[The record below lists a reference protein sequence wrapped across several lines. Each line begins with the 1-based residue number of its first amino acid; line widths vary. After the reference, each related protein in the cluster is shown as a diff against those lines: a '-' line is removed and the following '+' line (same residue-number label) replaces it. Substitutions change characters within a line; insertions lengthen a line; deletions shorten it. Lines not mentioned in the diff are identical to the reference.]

1 MTRMHKWRMMGWLA
15 ALALLSAAWIAP
27 AALAEGGFAI
37 SGNFY
42 RQVLEMPQGATFSSP
57 DVSVVVFNNGERPAE
72 VTMQAQAPD
81 GVMLNVGETEF
92 TLEAGGEREI
102 PVGVTV
108 SEDAVPGE
116 YEIMVIAEAHHADD
130 KGIQV
135 AGASAQKAKLIITG
149 DAGRLQVRC
158 LSPSGDPVPA
168 VVKLYRLEGT
178 ERRERAHSN
187 TGVMDVRL
195 TPGDY
200 VVAALVGDEKLAEEP
215 FSIGVNETKQVD
227 LQARTVY
234 VEGVG
239 VVPTYASQG
248 GKISHARVV
257 YTINNLSRA
266 FPKTDIKLAVNYEGE
281 MVEEMVLSS
290 YDPLEKGRM
299 GSNYTYI
306 PANGWRVG
314 SYTFEVAV
322 YIEGTLYTSA
332 EPVEL
337 IVKKGEAAG
346 GGLAVWLILVLAI
359 VVLAAIAV
367 ATVLVLRRRQPK
379 AERE

>member
-1 MTRMHKWRMMGWLA
+1 MTRIHRLRIVGWRL
-15 ALALLSAAWIAP
+15 ALALLSAAMIAP
-27 AALAEGGFAI
+27 TALAEGGFAI

-42 RQVLEMPQGATFSSP
+42 RQVLELPQGASFSSP
-57 DVSVVVFNNGERPAE
+57 DVSVVVFNNSERPVE

-81 GVMLNVGETEF
+81 GVTLDVGEAEF
-92 TLEAGGEREI
+92 TLEAGGEREM
-102 PVGVTV
+102 PVGITV
-108 SEDAVPGE
+108 AEDAVPGE
-116 YEIMVIAEAHHADD
+116 YDVMVIAEAHHADD
-130 KGIQV
+130 EGIQV

-149 DAGRLQVRC
+149 DAGRLQVLC

-168 VVKLYRLEGT
+168 IVKLYRLEGT
-178 ERRERAHSN
+178 ERHERAHSN
-187 TGVMDVRL
+187 TGEMDVRL

-200 VVAALVGDEKLAEEP
+200 VVVALVGDEKLAEEP
-215 FSIGVNETKQVD
+215 FSIGVNETKQID

-248 GKISHARVV
+248 GKISHARLV

-266 FPKTDIKLAVNYEGE
+266 FPKTDIKLSVSYQGE
-281 MVEEMVLSS
+281 PVEEMVLSS

-306 PANGWRVG
+306 PADGWRVG
-314 SYTFEVAV
+314 SYLFEVAV
-322 YIEGTLYTSA
+322 YVEGTLYTSA

-337 IVKKGEAAG
+337 LVQKGEAAG
-346 GGLAVWLILVLAI
+346 GGLPTWLIVVVAV

-367 ATVLVLRRRQPK
+367 AALLIARRRKSQ